1 MNRQR
6 LTKGAIRQMKNSPA
20 KELAYNQG
28 DILHQVYTPKVDL
41 EDGVFGVAEGSN
53 RIEAI
58 KQFQKR
64 KL

>member
-1 MNRQR
+1 
-6 LTKGAIRQMKNSPA
+6 MKNSPA

-28 DILHQVYTPKVDL
+28 DILRQVYTPKVDL
-41 EDGVFGVAEGSN
+41 EYGVFGVVEGSN
-53 RIEAI
+53 KIEAI